1 MQTHPVFDKIPHNK
15 PDSVKKQA
23 YDKMSQKKHLIPYQ
37 HFARSMIL
45 PLSMA
50 VPNLTGVL
58 K

>member
-1 MQTHPVFDKIPHNK
+1 MQTFDKIPHNQ
-15 PDSVKKQA
+15 PETVKKQA
-23 YDKMSQKKHLIPYQ
+23 YEELARKKHLIPYQ